1 MKKITYILLSAC
13 FLLTS
18 CEDFLNRDPDAKVGS
33 GDYFTDEGSLLT
45 YTNGFIQK
53 YTPSAAD
60 LGYGD
65 GYSDIMATEKSFT
78 FLTNASW
85 TPDLQSG
92 WSISNWTPIYNINYF
107 LVHMREAKGLS
118 EATYNHYEGTARFW
132 RAWQYFEKVKT
143 FGAVPWYDEP
153 IDPDDD
159 EQLYKGRDPRDAWAF
174 VERIC
179 GVCTGI
185 HALAAVR
192 SVEDALGIKI
202 PKNANIMRNL
212 VNATL
217 YVHDHLVHF
226 YQLSA
231 LDWVDVVSALEADPR
246 ETAAIQQKISPSHP
260 LASVGYF
267 RDVQNRLKKFVASG
281 QLGIFK
287 NGYWGH
293 PAMKLPPAV
302 NLLAVTHYLEVLDF
316 QKEIIKIHTILGG
329 KNPHPNYLVGGMACP
344 INMHDT
350 GAQGTMVNEVTLN
363 YMRDIAKRSLEIVE
377 NVYLPDIKAIAG
389 FYPEWF
395 KYGAGLSNKNVL
407 CYGEFPE
414 IANDWSDASMQL
426 PRGAI
431 INGNLNEV
439 HDVDL
444 RDLNEIQEFVDHSW
458 YRYPDASKGLHPWEG
473 ITEQAFELSKGSVG
487 DKTKFEWLGADGKYS
502 WIKSPRWKGHMME
515 VGPLSR
521 LVMGVAKNVPHI
533 KEPAMALL
541 EELNA
546 PLEAVFSTLGRH
558 AARALE
564 CRWAAQKMVQYV
576 DDLTANIR
584 AGDECAANMEKWE
597 PSTWPKEAR
606 GVGFC
611 EAPRGALG
619 HWCVIKDTRIAN
631 WQAIVPTTWNAS
643 PRSPSGELGAFEQS
657 LIGTPVAVEDQPLE
671 IIRTIHSFDPC
682 LACATHLLS
691 PKGEE
696 LCSVKV
702 R

>member
-1 MKKITYILLSAC
+1 MSERRIVVDPVTRIEGHLRVQATLGDDGRIADSMSTGTMWRGLEVIL
-13 FLLTS
+13 
-18 CEDFLNRDPDAKVGS
+18 
-33 GDYFTDEGSLLT
+33 
-45 YTNGFIQK
+45 
-53 YTPSAAD
+53 
-60 LGYGD
+60 
-65 GYSDIMATEKSFT
+65 
-78 FLTNASW
+78 
-85 TPDLQSG
+85 
-92 WSISNWTPIYNINYF
+92 
-107 LVHMREAKGLS
+107 
-118 EATYNHYEGTARFW
+118 
-132 RAWQYFEKVKT
+132 
-143 FGAVPWYDEP
+143 
-153 IDPDDD
+153 
-159 EQLYKGRDPRDAWAF
+159 KGRDPRDAWAF

-458 YRYPDASKGLHPWEG
+458 YRYPDAGKGLHPWEG

-611 EAPRGALG
+611 EAPRGALS

>member
-1 MKKITYILLSAC
+1 MSERRIVVDPVTRIEGHLRVQATLGDDGRIADSMSTGTMWRGLEVIL
-13 FLLTS
+13 
-18 CEDFLNRDPDAKVGS
+18 
-33 GDYFTDEGSLLT
+33 
-45 YTNGFIQK
+45 
-53 YTPSAAD
+53 
-60 LGYGD
+60 
-65 GYSDIMATEKSFT
+65 
-78 FLTNASW
+78 
-85 TPDLQSG
+85 
-92 WSISNWTPIYNINYF
+92 
-107 LVHMREAKGLS
+107 
-118 EATYNHYEGTARFW
+118 
-132 RAWQYFEKVKT
+132 
-143 FGAVPWYDEP
+143 
-153 IDPDDD
+153 
-159 EQLYKGRDPRDAWAF
+159 KGRDPRDAWAF

-293 PAMKLPPAV
+293 PAMKLTPAV

-458 YRYPDASKGLHPWEG
+458 YRYPDAGKGLHPWEG
-473 ITEQAFELSKGSVG
+473 ITEQAFELSKGSGG

-597 PSTWPKEAR
+597 PGTWPKEAR

>member
-1 MKKITYILLSAC
+1 MSERRIVVDPVTRIEGHLRVQATLGDDGRIADSMSTGTMWRGLEVIL
-13 FLLTS
+13 
-18 CEDFLNRDPDAKVGS
+18 
-33 GDYFTDEGSLLT
+33 
-45 YTNGFIQK
+45 
-53 YTPSAAD
+53 
-60 LGYGD
+60 
-65 GYSDIMATEKSFT
+65 
-78 FLTNASW
+78 
-85 TPDLQSG
+85 
-92 WSISNWTPIYNINYF
+92 
-107 LVHMREAKGLS
+107 
-118 EATYNHYEGTARFW
+118 
-132 RAWQYFEKVKT
+132 
-143 FGAVPWYDEP
+143 
-153 IDPDDD
+153 
-159 EQLYKGRDPRDAWAF
+159 KGRDPRDAWAF

-267 RDVQNRLKKFVASG
+267 RDVQNRLTKFVASG

-458 YRYPDASKGLHPWEG
+458 YRYPDAGKGLHPWEG

>member
-1 MKKITYILLSAC
+1 MSERRIVVDPVTRIEGHLRVQATLGDDGRIADSMSTGTMWRGLEVIL
-13 FLLTS
+13 
-18 CEDFLNRDPDAKVGS
+18 
-33 GDYFTDEGSLLT
+33 
-45 YTNGFIQK
+45 
-53 YTPSAAD
+53 
-60 LGYGD
+60 
-65 GYSDIMATEKSFT
+65 
-78 FLTNASW
+78 
-85 TPDLQSG
+85 
-92 WSISNWTPIYNINYF
+92 
-107 LVHMREAKGLS
+107 
-118 EATYNHYEGTARFW
+118 
-132 RAWQYFEKVKT
+132 
-143 FGAVPWYDEP
+143 
-153 IDPDDD
+153 
-159 EQLYKGRDPRDAWAF
+159 KGRDPRDAWAF

-246 ETAAIQQKISPSHP
+246 ETAALQQKISPSHP

-395 KYGAGLSNKNVL
+395 KYGAGLSNKNIL
-407 CYGEFPE
+407 CYGDFPE

-458 YRYPDASKGLHPWEG
+458 YRYPDAGKGLHPWEG

-533 KEPAMALL
+533 KEPAMAFL

>member
-1 MKKITYILLSAC
+1 M
-13 FLLTS
+13 
-18 CEDFLNRDPDAKVGS
+18 
-33 GDYFTDEGSLLT
+33 
-45 YTNGFIQK
+45 
-53 YTPSAAD
+53 
-60 LGYGD
+60 
-65 GYSDIMATEKSFT
+65 
-78 FLTNASW
+78 
-85 TPDLQSG
+85 
-92 WSISNWTPIYNINYF
+92 
-107 LVHMREAKGLS
+107 
-118 EATYNHYEGTARFW
+118 
-132 RAWQYFEKVKT
+132 
-143 FGAVPWYDEP
+143 
-153 IDPDDD
+153 
-159 EQLYKGRDPRDAWAF
+159 
-174 VERIC
+174 
-179 GVCTGI
+179 
-185 HALAAVR
+185 R

-395 KYGAGLSNKNVL
+395 KYGAGLSNKNIL
-407 CYGEFPE
+407 CYGDFPE
-414 IANDWSDASMQL
+414 IANDWSDASLQL

-473 ITEQAFELSKGSVG
+473 VTEQAFELSKGSVG
-487 DKTKFEWLGADGKYS
+487 TKTKFEWLGADGKYS

-521 LVMGVAKNVPHI
+521 LIMGVAKNVPHI
-533 KEPAMALL
+533 KEPALGLL

-564 CRWAAQKMVQYV
+564 CHYMAQKMIQYV

-584 AGDECAANMEKWE
+584 AGDESAANMEKWD

>member
-1 MKKITYILLSAC
+1 MSERRIVVDPVTRIEGHLRVQATLGDDGRIADSMSTGTMWRGLEVIL
-13 FLLTS
+13 
-18 CEDFLNRDPDAKVGS
+18 
-33 GDYFTDEGSLLT
+33 
-45 YTNGFIQK
+45 
-53 YTPSAAD
+53 
-60 LGYGD
+60 
-65 GYSDIMATEKSFT
+65 
-78 FLTNASW
+78 
-85 TPDLQSG
+85 
-92 WSISNWTPIYNINYF
+92 
-107 LVHMREAKGLS
+107 
-118 EATYNHYEGTARFW
+118 
-132 RAWQYFEKVKT
+132 
-143 FGAVPWYDEP
+143 
-153 IDPDDD
+153 
-159 EQLYKGRDPRDAWAF
+159 KGRDPRDAWAF

-192 SVEDALGIKI
+192 NVEDALGIKI

-407 CYGEFPE
+407 CYGDFPE

-458 YRYPDASKGLHPWEG
+458 YRYPDAGKGLHPWEG

>member
-1 MKKITYILLSAC
+1 MSERRIVVDPVTRIEGHLRVQATLGDDGRIADSMSTGTMWRGLEVIL
-13 FLLTS
+13 
-18 CEDFLNRDPDAKVGS
+18 
-33 GDYFTDEGSLLT
+33 
-45 YTNGFIQK
+45 
-53 YTPSAAD
+53 
-60 LGYGD
+60 
-65 GYSDIMATEKSFT
+65 
-78 FLTNASW
+78 
-85 TPDLQSG
+85 
-92 WSISNWTPIYNINYF
+92 
-107 LVHMREAKGLS
+107 
-118 EATYNHYEGTARFW
+118 
-132 RAWQYFEKVKT
+132 
-143 FGAVPWYDEP
+143 
-153 IDPDDD
+153 
-159 EQLYKGRDPRDAWAF
+159 KGRDPRDAWAF

-458 YRYPDASKGLHPWEG
+458 YRYPDAGKGLHPWEG

-619 HWCVIKDTRIAN
+619 HWRVIKDTRIAN
-631 WQAIVPTTWNAS
+631 WQAIVQTTWNAS

>member
-1 MKKITYILLSAC
+1 MSERRIVVDPVTRIEGHLRVQATLGDDGRIADSMSTGTMWRGLEVIL
-13 FLLTS
+13 
-18 CEDFLNRDPDAKVGS
+18 
-33 GDYFTDEGSLLT
+33 
-45 YTNGFIQK
+45 
-53 YTPSAAD
+53 
-60 LGYGD
+60 
-65 GYSDIMATEKSFT
+65 
-78 FLTNASW
+78 
-85 TPDLQSG
+85 
-92 WSISNWTPIYNINYF
+92 
-107 LVHMREAKGLS
+107 
-118 EATYNHYEGTARFW
+118 
-132 RAWQYFEKVKT
+132 
-143 FGAVPWYDEP
+143 
-153 IDPDDD
+153 
-159 EQLYKGRDPRDAWAF
+159 KGRDPRDAWAF

-458 YRYPDASKGLHPWEG
+458 YHYPDAGKGLHPWEG

>member
-1 MKKITYILLSAC
+1 MSNERRIVVDPVTRIEGHLRVQALLGEDNRIADSMSTGTMWRGLEVIL
-13 FLLTS
+13 
-18 CEDFLNRDPDAKVGS
+18 
-33 GDYFTDEGSLLT
+33 
-45 YTNGFIQK
+45 
-53 YTPSAAD
+53 
-60 LGYGD
+60 
-65 GYSDIMATEKSFT
+65 
-78 FLTNASW
+78 
-85 TPDLQSG
+85 
-92 WSISNWTPIYNINYF
+92 
-107 LVHMREAKGLS
+107 
-118 EATYNHYEGTARFW
+118 
-132 RAWQYFEKVKT
+132 
-143 FGAVPWYDEP
+143 
-153 IDPDDD
+153 
-159 EQLYKGRDPRDAWAF
+159 KGRDPRDAWAF

-192 SVEDALGIKI
+192 SVEDAIGIKI
-202 PKNANIMRNL
+202 PKNANIIRNL
-212 VNATL
+212 MNATL

-246 ETAAIQQKISPSHP
+246 ETADLQQKTSPKHP

-281 QLGIFK
+281 QLGIFNK
-287 NGYWGH
+287 GYWGH
-293 PAMKLPPAV
+293 PEMKLPPAV

-316 QKEIIKIHTILGG
+316 QKEIVRIHTILGG
-329 KNPHPNYLVGGMACP
+329 KNPHPNYLVGGVACP
-344 INMHDT
+344 INVHDT

-363 YMRDIAKRSLEIVE
+363 YMRDIAKKSLEMVE
-377 NVYLPDIKAIAG
+377 NVYLPDIKAIAS

-395 KYGAGLSNKNVL
+395 KVGGGLSGKNVL
-407 CYGEFPE
+407 CYGDFPE
-414 IANDWSDASMQL
+414 VANDWSDASLQL

-431 INGNLNEV
+431 VDGKLDEV

-444 RDLNEIQEFVDHSW
+444 RDLQQIQEFVDHSW
-458 YRYPDASKGLHPWEG
+458 YKYPDAAKGLHPWEG
-473 ITEQAFELSKGSVG
+473 VTDQAFELPPGSDG
-487 DKTKFEWLGADGKYS
+487 TKTKFKWLSADGKYS

-515 VGPLSR
+515 VGPLAR

-533 KEPAMALL
+533 KEPALGLL
-541 EELNA
+541 QELNL

-564 CRWAAQKMVQYV
+564 CHWAAQKMIQYV
-576 DDLTANIR
+576 DDLTANIK
-584 AGDECAANMEKWE
+584 AGDEAAANMEFWE
-597 PSTWPKEAR
+597 PKTWPKECR

-643 PRSPSGELGAFEQS
+643 PRSPEGALGAFESS
-657 LIGTPVAVEDQPLE
+657 LIGTPVADPERPLE

-682 LACATHLLS
+682 LACATHLYN
-691 PKGEE
+691 PEGEE
-696 LCSVKV
+696 LCRV
-702 R
+702 RVR

>member
-1 MKKITYILLSAC
+1 MSERRIVVDPVTRIEGHLRVQATLGDDGRIADSMSTGTMWRGLEVIL
-13 FLLTS
+13 
-18 CEDFLNRDPDAKVGS
+18 
-33 GDYFTDEGSLLT
+33 
-45 YTNGFIQK
+45 
-53 YTPSAAD
+53 
-60 LGYGD
+60 
-65 GYSDIMATEKSFT
+65 
-78 FLTNASW
+78 
-85 TPDLQSG
+85 
-92 WSISNWTPIYNINYF
+92 
-107 LVHMREAKGLS
+107 
-118 EATYNHYEGTARFW
+118 
-132 RAWQYFEKVKT
+132 
-143 FGAVPWYDEP
+143 
-153 IDPDDD
+153 
-159 EQLYKGRDPRDAWAF
+159 KGRDPRDAWAF

-458 YRYPDASKGLHPWEG
+458 YRYPDAGKGLHPWEG

-487 DKTKFEWLGADGKYS
+487 DKTKFEWLGTDGKYS

>member
-1 MKKITYILLSAC
+1 MSERRIVVDPVTRIEGHLRVQATLGDDGRIADSMSTGTMWRGLEVIL
-13 FLLTS
+13 
-18 CEDFLNRDPDAKVGS
+18 
-33 GDYFTDEGSLLT
+33 
-45 YTNGFIQK
+45 
-53 YTPSAAD
+53 
-60 LGYGD
+60 
-65 GYSDIMATEKSFT
+65 
-78 FLTNASW
+78 
-85 TPDLQSG
+85 
-92 WSISNWTPIYNINYF
+92 
-107 LVHMREAKGLS
+107 
-118 EATYNHYEGTARFW
+118 
-132 RAWQYFEKVKT
+132 
-143 FGAVPWYDEP
+143 
-153 IDPDDD
+153 
-159 EQLYKGRDPRDAWAF
+159 KGRDPRDAWAF

-329 KNPHPNYLVGGMACP
+329 KNPHPNYLVGLISCP

-458 YRYPDASKGLHPWEG
+458 YRYPDAGKGLHPWEG

>member
-1 MKKITYILLSAC
+1 MSERRIVVDPVTRIEGHLRVQATLGDDGRIADSMSTGTMWRGLEVIL
-13 FLLTS
+13 
-18 CEDFLNRDPDAKVGS
+18 
-33 GDYFTDEGSLLT
+33 
-45 YTNGFIQK
+45 
-53 YTPSAAD
+53 
-60 LGYGD
+60 
-65 GYSDIMATEKSFT
+65 
-78 FLTNASW
+78 
-85 TPDLQSG
+85 
-92 WSISNWTPIYNINYF
+92 
-107 LVHMREAKGLS
+107 
-118 EATYNHYEGTARFW
+118 
-132 RAWQYFEKVKT
+132 
-143 FGAVPWYDEP
+143 
-153 IDPDDD
+153 
-159 EQLYKGRDPRDAWAF
+159 KGRDPRDAWAF

-458 YRYPDASKGLHPWEG
+458 YRYPDAGKGLHPWEG

-619 HWCVIKDTRIAN
+619 HWSVIKDTRIAN

>member
-1 MKKITYILLSAC
+1 MSERRIVVDPVTRIEGHLRVQATLGDDGRIADSMSTGTMWRGLEVIL
-13 FLLTS
+13 
-18 CEDFLNRDPDAKVGS
+18 
-33 GDYFTDEGSLLT
+33 
-45 YTNGFIQK
+45 
-53 YTPSAAD
+53 
-60 LGYGD
+60 
-65 GYSDIMATEKSFT
+65 
-78 FLTNASW
+78 
-85 TPDLQSG
+85 
-92 WSISNWTPIYNINYF
+92 
-107 LVHMREAKGLS
+107 
-118 EATYNHYEGTARFW
+118 
-132 RAWQYFEKVKT
+132 
-143 FGAVPWYDEP
+143 
-153 IDPDDD
+153 
-159 EQLYKGRDPRDAWAF
+159 KGRDPRDAWAF

-458 YRYPDASKGLHPWEG
+458 YRYPDAGKGLHPWEG

-487 DKTKFEWLGADGKYS
+487 DKTKFEWLGTDGKYS

-597 PSTWPKEAR
+597 PGTWPKEAR

-619 HWCVIKDTRIAN
+619 HWCVIKDTRISN
-631 WQAIVPTTWNAS
+631 WQAIVPTTWNAAPS
-643 PRSPSGELGAFEQS
+643 SRASSAPRSPSRTSRSKSSARS
-657 LIGTPVAVEDQPLE
+657 TASTRAWPAPLI
-671 IIRTIHSFDPC
+671 S
-682 LACATHLLS
+682 
-691 PKGEE
+691 
-696 LCSVKV
+696 
-702 R
+702 

>member
-1 MKKITYILLSAC
+1 MSERRIVVDPVTRIEGHLRVQAVLGTDGRIVDSMSTGTMWRGLEVIL
-13 FLLTS
+13 
-18 CEDFLNRDPDAKVGS
+18 
-33 GDYFTDEGSLLT
+33 
-45 YTNGFIQK
+45 
-53 YTPSAAD
+53 
-60 LGYGD
+60 
-65 GYSDIMATEKSFT
+65 
-78 FLTNASW
+78 
-85 TPDLQSG
+85 
-92 WSISNWTPIYNINYF
+92 
-107 LVHMREAKGLS
+107 
-118 EATYNHYEGTARFW
+118 
-132 RAWQYFEKVKT
+132 
-143 FGAVPWYDEP
+143 
-153 IDPDDD
+153 
-159 EQLYKGRDPRDAWAF
+159 KGRDPRDAWAF

-192 SVEDALGIKI
+192 SVEDALGIRI

-246 ETAAIQQKISPSHP
+246 ETAALQQKISPSHP
-260 LASVGYF
+260 MASVGYF

-350 GAQGTMVNEVTLN
+350 GGQGTMVNEVTLN
-363 YMRDIAKRSLEIVE
+363 YMRDIARRSLEIVE

-395 KYGAGLSNKNVL
+395 RYGAGLSNRNVL
-407 CYGEFPE
+407 CYGDFPE
-414 IANDWSDASMQL
+414 IANDWSDASLQF
-426 PRGAI
+426 PKGAI

-439 HDVDL
+439 HDVNV

-458 YRYPDASKGLHPWEG
+458 YRYADPAKGLHPWEG
-473 ITEQAFELSKGSVG
+473 TTEQAFELPKGSVG
-487 DKTKFEWLGADGKYS
+487 TKTKFEWLGTEGKYS
-502 WIKSPRWKGHMME
+502 WVKSPRWKGHMME
-515 VGPLSR
+515 VGPLAR
-521 LVMGVAKNVPHI
+521 LVMGIAKNVPHI
-533 KEPAMALL
+533 REPALALL
-541 EELNA
+541 DELHA
-546 PLEAVFSTLGRH
+546 PLEAVYSTLGRH

-564 CRWAAQKMVQYV
+564 CHWAAKKMVQYT

-584 AGDECAANMEKWE
+584 AGDETAANMEKWD
-597 PSTWPKEAR
+597 PKTWPKECR
-606 GVGFC
+606 GAGLC

-619 HWCVIKDTRIAN
+619 HWCVIRDTRIEN

-643 PRSPSGELGAFEQS
+643 PRSSKGEKGAFEQS
-657 LIGTPVAVEDQPLE
+657 LIGTPVADEKRPLE

-682 LACATHLLS
+682 LACATHLLTPES
-691 PKGEE
+691 EE
-696 LCSVKV
+696 LCRVQV